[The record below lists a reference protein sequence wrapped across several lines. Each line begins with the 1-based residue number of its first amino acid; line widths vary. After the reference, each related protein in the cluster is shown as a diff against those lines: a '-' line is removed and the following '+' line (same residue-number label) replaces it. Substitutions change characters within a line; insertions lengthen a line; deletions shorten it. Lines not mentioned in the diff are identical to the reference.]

1 MGTFL
6 KGGIVRDVTFEYACN
21 KNLHL
26 LLLMGECG
34 LFFKGIIYAEYK
46 IRISMKT
53 ALHG

>member
-1 MGTFL
+1 MV
-6 KGGIVRDVTFEYACN
+6 IEHACSN
-21 KNLHL
+21 NLHL
-26 LLLMGECG
+26 LRLMDECG